1 MTGQMDMN
9 YYQYKY
15 NPYSMDAWA
24 HMYYCLC
31 EIAPCTKICTNAG
44 LFLVTSNKLVLGVG
58 STELD
63 GVKELG
69 VICDDI
75 VDNDA
80 SDPMG
85 NTGNSDY
92 IDR

>member
-1 MTGQMDMN
+1 M
-9 YYQYKY
+9 
-15 NPYSMDAWA
+15 
-24 HMYYCLC
+24 
-31 EIAPCTKICTNAG
+31 
-44 LFLVTSNKLVLGVG
+44 LGGG

-63 GVKELG
+63 GVEELG

-92 IDR
+92 IYR